1 MANYLDSGYELETQR
16 QAVDEPTVPFE
27 FSVGFLN
34 GNTLTPDKRVTILPY
49 TVETLTENNVA
60 VRVCRGLGKPLGLI
74 DLDYADAGA
83 VIEDEVRFVYR
94 KSTVL
99 VKLAPFSLEETAL
112 LQDGQVIV
120 SPVSAAQLSPEMIAL
135 LQIKNITALS
145 LKLVKNV
152 ENGELLD
159 DILHVPEGN
168 WAASAALGDFILS
181 LIFPLL
187 TRAELHSAI
196 IENPTLA
203 QAIYCY
209 KGVMSSL

>member
-1 MANYLDSGYELETQR
+1 MDKFLDSGYELETQR
-16 QAVDEPTVPFE
+16 QSVDEPTVPFE

-49 TVETLTENNVA
+49 TIETLTENHIA

-83 VIEDEVRFVYR
+83 IIEDEVQFVYR

-99 VKLAPFSLEETAL
+99 VKLAPFSLEETSFL
-112 LQDGQVIV
+112 KNEQIIV
-120 SPVSAAQLSPEMIAL
+120 SPVSTAQLSPEILAL

-181 LIFPLL
+181 LIFPLF
-187 TRAELHSAI
+187 AYPELHSAI
-196 IENPTLA
+196 IENPSLA

-209 KGVMSSL
+209 KGVLSLL